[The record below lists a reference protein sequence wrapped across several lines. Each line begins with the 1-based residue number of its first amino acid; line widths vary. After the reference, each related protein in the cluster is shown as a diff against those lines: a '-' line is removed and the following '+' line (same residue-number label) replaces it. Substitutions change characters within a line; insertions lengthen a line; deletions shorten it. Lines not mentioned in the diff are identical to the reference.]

1 MVRCKD
7 NYGVIKKAEWTE
19 KMKGEVRRKEIIEIL
34 GVAKKAVSGTEL
46 AGRLGVSRQVIVQ
59 DMALLRTSYRNIIS
73 TNKGYLLYEE
83 PQQKVWFRR
92 EVKVR
97 HGREDIVRELD
108 CIVDA
113 GGWVMNVIV
122 EHEIYGR
129 LTGELVIRSRADV
142 REFIRRVEEHQT
154 KPLTELTEGVHIHTI
169 EAEREETL
177 DAVEK
182 ALAEAGFL
190 CDE

>member
-1 MVRCKD
+1 
-7 NYGVIKKAEWTE
+7 
-19 KMKGEVRRKEIIEIL
+19 MKGEARRQEIIEIL
-34 GVAKKAVSGTEL
+34 SGAKEAVSGNDL
-46 AGRLGVSRQVIVQ
+46 AKRLGVSRQVIVQ

-83 PQQKVWFRR
+83 SPKREWFRR
-92 EVKVR
+92 EVRVR

-113 GGWVMNVIV
+113 GGWVVDVIV

-129 LTGELVIRSRADV
+129 LSGELVIRSRADV
-142 REFIRRVEEHQT
+142 REFMRRVEEYQT
-154 KPLTELTEGVHIHTI
+154 KPLTELTEGVHLHTI

-177 DAVEK
+177 NAVER

-190 CDE
+190 VTIHG

>member
-1 MVRCKD
+1 
-7 NYGVIKKAEWTE
+7 
-19 KMKGEVRRKEIIEIL
+19 MKGEARRQEIIRIL
-34 GVAKKAVSGTEL
+34 SEAKEAVSGTEL
-46 AGRLGVSRQVIVQ
+46 ARRLGVSRQVIVQ
-59 DMALLRTSYRNIIS
+59 DMALLRTSYRNIIA
-73 TNKGYLLYEE
+73 TNRGYLLYEE
-83 PQQKVWFRR
+83 SPKREWFRR
-92 EVKVR
+92 EVRVR

-113 GGWVMNVIV
+113 GGWVVDVIV

-129 LTGELVIRSRADV
+129 LSGDLVIRSRADV
-142 REFIRRVEEHQT
+142 REFMRRVEEHRT
-154 KPLTELTEGVHIHTI
+154 KPLTELTEGIHLHTI

-190 CDE
+190 VTMSGEDVNSNGFLCGE

>member
-1 MVRCKD
+1 M
-7 NYGVIKKAEWTE
+7 N
-19 KMKGEVRRKEIIEIL
+19 GEARRKEIIEIL
-34 GVAKKAVSGTEL
+34 RGAKKAVSGTEL

-73 TNKGYLLYEE
+73 TNRGYLLYEE
-83 PQQKVWFRR
+83 PQKKEWFRR

-113 GGWVMNVIV
+113 GGWVVNVIV

-129 LTGELVIRSRADV
+129 LSGELVIRSRADV
-142 REFIRRVEEHQT
+142 REFMRRVEEYQT
-154 KPLTELTEGVHIHTI
+154 KPLTELTEGVHLHTI

-190 CDE
+190 CGE

>member
-1 MVRCKD
+1 M
-7 NYGVIKKAEWTE
+7 N
-19 KMKGEVRRKEIIEIL
+19 GEARRKEIIEIL
-34 GVAKKAVSGTEL
+34 RGAKKAVSGTEL

-73 TNKGYLLYEE
+73 TNRGYLLYEE
-83 PQQKVWFRR
+83 PQKKEWFRR

-113 GGWVMNVIV
+113 GGWVVNVIV

-129 LTGELVIRSRADV
+129 LSGELVIRSRADV
-142 REFIRRVEEHQT
+142 REFMRRVEEYQT
-154 KPLTELTEGVHIHTI
+154 KPLTELTEGVHLHTI